1 MEKRVLKMSL
11 GKSGAGNLSAKL
23 SIPTKWIYEMD
34 ITKEEREVEV
44 IFEHGEIR
52 IKKLDK

>member
-34 ITKEEREVEV
+34 ITQEEREVEV
-44 IFEHGEIR
+44 IFENGEIR